1 MLRLHVCSLRFL
13 ARCSCGSRISDSGAQ
28 LTCDEWMRCGH
39 DTADSLLLQVVG
51 TMGGG
56 KVGTHFIKRLQQ
68 GWDVKTLLY
77 YGRRFLG
84 YLHDVAL
91 SI

>member
-1 MLRLHVCSLRFL
+1 MQ
-13 ARCSCGSRISDSGAQ
+13 SC
-28 LTCDEWMRCGH
+28 H
-39 DTADSLLLQVVG
+39 DVADTLLLQVVG

-77 YGRRFLG
+77 YG
-84 YLHDVAL
+84 AL
-91 SI
+91 SNVCSCAQS